1 MAEKKNIQIEL
12 IETNKGQ
19 IEGVPANP
27 RVIKDKKFKKLVKS
41 IEENPEMLDLREIL
55 VFPLGDKF
63 IVIGGNMRLEA
74 VKKLGYKDVPC
85 KVLPVETPAEN
96 LRAYILRDNA
106 SYGEWDFDELAN
118 CWDIDELEMADID
131 LPSGFGLEEE
141 NETSED
147 DFCESETKTRVQ
159 LGEIWQLGNHRLM
172 CGDSTKIE
180 NVKKLVGGVEIDML
194 LTDPPYNVDYA
205 KKNKYLNEVY
215 GKHRNEKDIANDT
228 MNKEEFGVFLTN
240 AFSCA
245 SEVLKKGGV
254 FYIWYSFKSA
264 KEFLNACEKTD
275 LSVRQNL
282 IWTKNNI
289 VLGLQDY
296 QSKHEPCLYG
306 WKDGASHYFIDDR
319 TKTTLLEFK
328 KPQKSNEHPTMK
340 PIDLMG
346 ECIKNSSRKNENV
359 LDLFGGSGSTLIACE
374 QLERNC
380 FTMELDPHYCD
391 VILSRWEKLTGK
403 VALKIE

>member
-55 VFPLGDKF
+55 VYPLGDKF
-63 IVIGGNMRLEA
+63 IAIGGNMRLEA
-74 VKKLGYKDVPC
+74 VKKLGYKEVPC

-118 CWDIDELEMADID
+118 CWDIDELEIADID

-159 LGEIWQLGNHRLM
+159 MGEIWQLGNHRLM

-180 NVKKLVGGVEIDML
+180 DVKKLVGGVEIDML
-194 LTDPPYNVDYA
+194 LTDPPYNVAY
-205 KKNKYLNEVY
+205 E
-215 GKHRNEKDIANDT
+215 GKTEEKLTIQNDK
-228 MNKEEFGVFLTN
+228 MSDDAFVDFLTKSFN
-240 AFSCA
+240 CA
-245 SEVLKKGGV
+245 YEVLKKGGA
-254 FYIWYSFKSA
+254 FYIWHATISEMHFIIA
-264 KEFLNACEKTD
+264 CQNAN
-275 LSVRQNL
+275 LSVRQIL
-282 IWTKNNI
+282 IWNKNSM
-289 VLGLQDY
+289 VFGRQDY
-296 QSKHEPCLYG
+296 QWKHEPCLYG
-306 WKDGASHYFIDDR
+306 WKEGASHYFIEDR
-319 TKTTLLEFK
+319 TKTTIIDCK
-328 KPQKSNEHPTMK
+328 KPNRNGEHPTMK
-340 PIDLMG
+340 PIELMA
-346 ECIKNSSRKNENV
+346 ECIKNSSRKNEKV

-374 QLERNC
+374 QLERSC
-380 FTMELDPHYCD
+380 YTMELDPHYCD

-403 VALKIE
+403 IALKIE

>member
-118 CWDIDELEMADID
+118 CWDFDELEMADID

-147 DFCESETKTRVQ
+147 EFCESETNTRVQ

-194 LTDPPYNVDYA
+194 LTDPPYNVAY
-205 KKNKYLNEVY
+205 E
-215 GKHRNEKDIANDT
+215 GKTEEKLTIQNDK
-228 MNKEEFGVFLTN
+228 MSDDAFVDFLTN
-240 AFSCA
+240 SFNCA
-245 SEVLKKGGV
+245 YEVLKKGGA
-254 FYIWYSFKSA
+254 FYIWHATISEMHFII
-264 KEFLNACEKTD
+264 ACQKAN
-275 LSVRQNL
+275 LSVRQIL
-282 IWTKNNI
+282 IWNKNSM
-289 VLGLQDY
+289 VLGRQDY
-296 QSKHEPCLYG
+296 QWKHEPCLYG
-306 WKDGASHYFIDDR
+306 WKEGASHYFIEDR
-319 TKTTLLEFK
+319 TKTTIIDCK
-328 KPQKSNEHPTMK
+328 KPNRNGEHPTMK
-340 PIDLMG
+340 PIELMA

>member
-55 VFPLGDKF
+55 VYPLEDKF
-63 IVIGGNMRLEA
+63 IAIGGNMRLEA

-118 CWDIDELEMADID
+118 CWDIDELEIADID

-180 NVKKLVGGVEIDML
+180 NVKKLVRGVEIDML
-194 LTDPPYNVDYA
+194 LTDPPYNVAY
-205 KKNKYLNEVY
+205 E
-215 GKHRNEKDIANDT
+215 GKTEEKLTIQNDK
-228 MNKEEFGVFLTN
+228 MSDDAFVDFLTKSFN
-240 AFSCA
+240 CA
-245 SEVLKKGGV
+245 YEVLKKGGA
-254 FYIWYSFKSA
+254 FYIWHAIMKCISLMVA
-264 KEFLNACEKTD
+264 CQNAN
-275 LSVRQNL
+275 LSVRQIL
-282 IWTKNNI
+282 IWNKNSM
-289 VLGLQDY
+289 VLGRQDY
-296 QSKHEPCLYG
+296 QWKHEPCLYG
-306 WKDGASHYFIDDR
+306 WKEGASHYFIEDR
-319 TKTTLLEFK
+319 TKTTIIDCK
-328 KPQKSNEHPTMK
+328 KPNRNGEHPTMK
-340 PIDLMG
+340 PIELMA

-374 QLERNC
+374 QLERSC
-380 FTMELDPHYCD
+380 YTMELDPHYCD

-403 VALKIE
+403 IALKIE